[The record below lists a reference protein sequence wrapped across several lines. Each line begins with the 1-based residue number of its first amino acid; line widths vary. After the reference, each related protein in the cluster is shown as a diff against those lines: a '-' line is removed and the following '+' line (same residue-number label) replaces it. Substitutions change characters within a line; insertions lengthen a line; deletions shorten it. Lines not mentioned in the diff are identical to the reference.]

1 MISIAIPT
9 YGREAVLLNTI
20 YELLALLHDGDE
32 ILIVDQTEHHSIETQ
47 EELKTLAVKRDI
59 RLFRLVYPSITRAM
73 NTALMQAKSDRVLF
87 LDDDIVPDKELIR
100 AHKAAGNEYPDCIV
114 AGRVLQPWHKGRADE
129 SHKKFLFNSLERSE
143 IRSFMAGNVSIPR
156 VRAIEVG
163 GFDTN
168 FVRVAY
174 HFEAEF
180 SDRWTQSGGRI
191 IYEPTALI
199 HHLRAKGGGT
209 RSYGRHLETIRP
221 DHAVG
226 RYYYNLC
233 KFGPRLSLRR
243 SLEDLVKSIVTKHHL
258 KNPIW
263 IPFTLIAEI
272 RGFLWALTLYKSGR
286 GLMHGDK
293 PELLII
299 ASHPVQ
305 YTSPIFKEL
314 SKSKLFN
321 LKVFYLTIPDKDSQS
336 LGFNHK
342 FEWDVPLFDGY
353 SSTCSESV
361 SGGGLRRGYFGVRLK
376 KPAWELRRLLK
387 ERRPDAVLMTGWHF
401 YGLVQIFFFL
411 RNLNIP
417 ILLRMDSNDL
427 KKRSLVATKF
437 YRWYASFI
445 SIGLSVGTR
454 NSEFLRRI
462 GIPHERIID
471 CPHVVD
477 NEYFENESDK
487 SRIRRIEIQR
497 SLGLG
502 VSSFCFAYIGKFER
516 KKNPM
521 DILQAFDACYSKRS
535 EGDLSLLMVG
545 SGELEQE
552 CRRFSKERGLPVTFT
567 GFVNQSSICDMYA
580 ISNCVILA
588 SNEDETWGL
597 VINEAMACG
606 IPAIVSDRCGCATDL
621 IENGETGYLY
631 TYGNIDQ
638 LAACMETMLKRKEES
653 LQMGLRAKQ
662 LIQKQYSI
670 SLVRK
675 GIEDGMAKL
684 YGG

>member
-9 YGREAVLLNTI
+9 YGREAVLINTI
-20 YELLALLHDGDE
+20 YELLTLLHDGDE
-32 ILIVDQTEHHSIETQ
+32 ILIVDQTEHHSVETQ
-47 EELKTLAVKRDI
+47 EVLDTLAQKKEI
-59 RLFRLVYPSITRAM
+59 RLFKLVYPSITRAM
-73 NTALMQAKSDRVLF
+73 NTALMKAKSDRVLF
-87 LDDDIVPDKELIR
+87 LDDDIVPDKELIK
-100 AHKAAGNEYPDCIV
+100 AHKAAGNEYSGWIV
-114 AGRVLQPWHKGRADE
+114 AGRVLQPWHKGQADE
-129 SHKKFLFNSLERSE
+129 RDKKFLFNSLDRRR
-143 IRSFMAGNVSIPR
+143 INKFMAGNVSIPR
-156 VRAIEVG
+156 ARAIEVG

-180 SDRWTQSGGRI
+180 SDRWTQSGGKI
-191 IYEPTALI
+191 VYEPTALI

-233 KFGPRLSLRR
+233 RFGPRLSLRS
-243 SLEDLVKSIVTKHHL
+243 SLEDLIKSIVTKHHL
-258 KNPIW
+258 NNPIW
-263 IPFTLIAEI
+263 IPLTLIAEI
-272 RGFLWALTLYKSGR
+272 RGFLWALSLYNSGR
-286 GLMHGDK
+286 GLMHGER

-314 SKSKLFN
+314 NKSKLFN
-321 LKVFYLTIPDKDSQS
+321 LRVFYLTIPDKDSQS
-336 LGFNHK
+336 LGFNHE
-342 FEWDVPLFDGY
+342 FVWDVPLFDGY
-353 SSTCSESV
+353 SSTCSKSI
-361 SGGGLRRGYFGVRLK
+361 SGRGLRRGYFGVRLK
-376 KPAWELRRLLK
+376 KPAWEVRRVLK
-387 ERRPDAVLMTGWHF
+387 EKRPDAVLITGWHF
-401 YGLVQIFFFL
+401 FGLVQIFFFL

-427 KKRSLVATKF
+427 KKRSLLATKF
-437 YRWYASFI
+437 YRWYASFV

-454 NSEFLRRI
+454 NSNFLKEI
-462 GIPHERIID
+462 GIPNERIIS

-477 NEYFENESDK
+477 NEYFRNESDI
-487 SRIRRIEIQR
+487 SSERRIEIRR
-497 SLGLG
+497 SAGIKEG
-502 VSSFCFAYIGKFER
+502 SFCFAYIGKFEG

-521 DILQAFDACYSKRS
+521 DILLAFDACYSKMS
-535 EGDLSLLMVG
+535 GGDLSLLMVG

-552 CRRFSKERGLPVTFT
+552 CRRFSKEKQLPVIFT

-580 ISNCVILA
+580 IADCVILA

-621 IENGETGYLY
+621 IEDGETGYVY
-631 TYGNIDQ
+631 TYGNIKQ
-638 LAACMETMLKRKEES
+638 LTGYMETMLERKGES
-653 LQMGLRAKQ
+653 LEMGLKAKQ
-662 LIQKQYSI
+662 LIQRHHSI

-675 GIEDGMAKL
+675 GIEDAMAKL